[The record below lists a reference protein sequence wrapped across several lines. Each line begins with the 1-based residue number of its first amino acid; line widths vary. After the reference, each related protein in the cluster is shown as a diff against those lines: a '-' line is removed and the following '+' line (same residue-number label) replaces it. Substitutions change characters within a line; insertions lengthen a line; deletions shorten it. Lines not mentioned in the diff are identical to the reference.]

1 MCCLVRVFPGGGPM
15 EGGGGGWEGL
25 VVGGQKRE
33 GHEILFPNDCNTRT
47 EQTALDTP
55 KVPGT

>member
-1 MCCLVRVFPGGGPM
+1 MCCLVRVFPGGGPWGV
-15 EGGGGGWEGL
+15 GGGGGL
-25 VVGGQKRE
+25 VVGGQEMRE

-47 EQTALDTP
+47 EQTARDTP